1 MIQDNEEA
9 IQKYESFKRYATKNI
24 LSLNKLIEIAT
35 EAGLDVDKIKIHETT
50 STNAWHN
57 VFESAKKHNQLEK
70 LYDLIWRYHN
80 WIVNHVIVPKYLD
93 NLYGAMDRGKCVKRY
108 Q

>member
-1 MIQDNEEA
+1 MKNEDKETER
-9 IQKYESFKRYATKNI
+9 YESFKNYATNNI
-24 LSLNKLIEIAT
+24 TSINKLIEIAT
-35 EAGLDVDKIKIHETT
+35 EAGLDISLIKIHETT